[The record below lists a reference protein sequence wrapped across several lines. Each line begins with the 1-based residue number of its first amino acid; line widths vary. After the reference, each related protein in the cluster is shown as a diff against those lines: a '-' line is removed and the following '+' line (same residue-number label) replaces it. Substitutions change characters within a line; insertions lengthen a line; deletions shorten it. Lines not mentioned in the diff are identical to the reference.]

1 MAGRDLNSAQS
12 ENVRS
17 AGEAPATVSPAT
29 VSPATV
35 PGLGG
40 PPPGVEAAVLI
51 EGGFTHDALPDLFR
65 YLCTRGESLW
75 WELRTLAGSFA
86 LVFER
91 GLPTDVMFRPAR
103 PVGAKVGLKA
113 LRILFRQEGGRF
125 TVHRGAPV
133 QQRRSLTLSGEQ
145 LLIEMATL
153 DDEAVAP
160 AVLSGRTVDV
170 SAELALVGDVAPQD
184 HRTAFRTHT
193 ADVPLTDVLQLF
205 SVSRLAY
212 WIYLLDEAG
221 QAVGRLLLGSNE
233 VRQAEYGAL
242 RGGAAF
248 TALLGHAAPG
258 VIDVSPVRGADV
270 PGEAVG
276 KLDALLMRELLSGR
290 LNVQTGEQVGGKPE
304 SMLDSLNGALAQL
317 EYGEVSK
324 ISEAPPPEH
333 RPDTGESAAQAQH
346 SVLKRVRKWFGR
358 G

>member
-1 MAGRDLNSAQS
+1 MVGRDLNPAPS
-12 ENVRS
+12 ESVRS
-17 AGEAPATVSPAT
+17 SGEAPAA
-29 VSPATV
+29 V
-35 PGLGG
+35 PGLGR
-40 PPPGVEAAVLI
+40 PPPGVDAAVLI

-75 WELRTLAGSFA
+75 WELTTLAGTFA
-86 LVFER
+86 LVFNQ

-113 LRILFRQEGGRF
+113 LQILFRQEGGRF
-125 TVHRGAPV
+125 TVHRGAPT

-160 AVLSGRTVDV
+160 AVLSGRTIDV

-184 HRTAFRTHT
+184 HRTAFRTRT

-212 WIYLLDEAG
+212 WIHLLDDQE
-221 QAVGRLLLGSNE
+221 QPVGRLLLGSNE
-233 VRQAEYGAL
+233 VRQAEYAAL
-242 RGGAAF
+242 RAGPAF
-248 TALLGHAAPG
+248 TALLGHTVPG
-258 VIDVSPVRGADV
+258 IIDVSPVRGAGV

-290 LNVQTGEQVGGKPE
+290 LNVQTGGQAGGTPE
-304 SMLDSLNGALAQL
+304 SMLDSMDGALARL
-317 EYGEVSK
+317 EHGEDGK
-324 ISEAPPPEH
+324 TGEAPPPPEH
-333 RPDTGESAAQAQH
+333 RPDTVERAAEAQS
-346 SVLKRVRKWFGR
+346 SVLKRVRRWFGR